1 MSKYIPTI
9 AEQVIDMAY
18 EKVDDLLMEL
28 FEQHKRVLEAGRLT
42 FATGDWD
49 CAESV
54 EQEERRTY
62 SIETEIEKL
71 GYFGHS
77 EWATL

>member
-28 FEQHKRVLEAGRLT
+28 FEQHKRVLEAGRLLLLQV
-42 FATGDWD
+42 TG
-49 CAESV
+49 AAQS
-54 EQEERRTY
+54 
-62 SIETEIEKL
+62 L
-71 GYFGHS
+71 
-77 EWATL
+77 